1 MIKLRN
7 FTEIKKKILVG
18 LALLGGGG
26 VVAHNGLT
34 HGQLKLNEN
43 R

>member
-18 LALLGGGG
+18 LALLEGGG
-26 VVAHNGLT
+26 VAHNGLT